1 MVTSSFANSKLGN
14 GEVKVLKDNEN
25 VRIVEGDDD
34 KETIKMIVNKKKNT
48 CEIIITKKSTK
59 KTITKEIKLNS
70 GVSNNKTLVESD
82 SLSKSSANNYQK
94 TYLNYE
100 YFKTYSSPNEWE
112 LRRPDTPFVSYHWFD
127 TEERDE
133 NREYLDAF
141 ADDVEEINDL
151 EVITIASIGVAALMD
166 LATIGAAFTAFASG
180 GTLTPLFWEVAVASI
195 GVNEGAAAWLYE
207 LDVACTSAFDNYQE
221 ALKFE

>member
-1 MVTSSFANSKLGN
+1 VFIVLCNQLNIDIKGEVVFMKKVLSLILVLTLSLGMVTSSFANSKLGN

-59 KTITKEIKLNS
+59 KTIIKEIKLNS

-94 TYLNYE
+94 
-100 YFKTYSSPNEWE
+100 
-112 LRRPDTPFVSYHWFD
+112 
-127 TEERDE
+127 
-133 NREYLDAF
+133 NREELIYK
-141 ADDVEEINDL
+141 L
-151 EVITIASIGVAALMD
+151 ES
-166 LATIGAAFTAFASG
+166 
-180 GTLTPLFWEVAVASI
+180 
-195 GVNEGAAAWLYE
+195 
-207 LDVACTSAFDNYQE
+207 
-221 ALKFE
+221 